1 MAAIRPR
8 DLLTDGLLGRLG
20 RAGRLGRLGQGG
32 GPASGLA
39 GDIAALAE
47 AGYLNVALPPEFGG
61 LGCTLRQA
69 ACGQRRL
76 ARHAPDTAL
85 AVSAHLYWT
94 GAAADAYRAGD
105 ESVRWIL
112 AEAAGGALFAG
123 GHGAAGGD
131 LQFADPRSRCEPSG
145 EGGYRFRDPDVL
157 STETPAW
164 DWIAVHAVHA
174 AGQTGQPESVIA
186 FAGRGTRC
194 TPGFRVARVS
204 AAGTPADVFTT
215 SALTWGHSILAS
227 VRYSDAR
234 RAFNDAITACAEA
247 ATPAAFAG
255 LAGPAVSEG
264 AASEGAASEG
274 AASEGTADA
283 GTASEGTADTGTADA
298 GAADALTA
306 DAPPA
311 GSAGRQAGRPT
322 GRWPVAEAGILL
334 DEMKA
339 KIAEIT
345 HPWQLVQAPTPD
357 LGGQHLISLYAMRHE
372 VAEGSATVHALVK
385 QLAGTATPARPVAQ

>member
-8 DLLTDGLLGRLG
+8 DLLTEGLLGRLG
-20 RAGRLGRLGQGG
+20 RLGQAG
-32 GPASGLA
+32 GPA

-105 ESVRWIL
+105 DSVRWIL

-131 LQFADPRSRCEPSG
+131 LRFADPRSRCEPSG

-157 STETPAW
+157 STKTPAW

-174 AGQTGQPESVIA
+174 VGQAGQPQSVIA

-204 AAGTPADVFTT
+204 AAGTPAEVFTT

-227 VRYSDAR
+227 VQYSDAR

-255 LAGPAVSEG
+255 LAGPAAPASAAG
-264 AASEGAASEG
+264 AAS
-274 AASEGTADA
+274 
-283 GTASEGTADTGTADA
+283 
-298 GAADALTA
+298 AADKA
-306 DAPPA
+306 DEASAADEVPA
-311 GSAGRQAGRPT
+311 GSAGRPPGRPT
-322 GRWPVAEAGILL
+322 GRWPVAEAGTLL

-339 KIAEIT
+339 KIGEIT

-357 LGGQHLISLYAMRHE
+357 LGGQHLISLHAMRHE
-372 VAEGSATVHALVK
+372 VAEGSATVHALVR
-385 QLAGTATPARPVAQ
+385 QLTGTATPARPLAQ

>member
-8 DLLTDGLLGRLG
+8 DLLTDGLLERLE
-20 RAGRLGRLGQGG
+20 RLGQ
-32 GPASGLA
+32 ASA
-39 GDIAALAE
+39 RADDIAVLAE

-76 ARHAPDTAL
+76 ARHAPGTAL

-105 ESVRWIL
+105 DSMRWIL
-112 AEAAGGALFAG
+112 AEAARGALFAG
-123 GHGAAGGD
+123 GHGEVGGD
-131 LQFADPRSRCEPSG
+131 LRFADPRSRCEPSG
-145 EGGYRFRDPDVL
+145 EGGYRFRDPGVL
-157 STETPAW
+157 STMTTAW
-164 DWIAVHAVHA
+164 DWLAVHAVHA
-174 AGQTGQPESVIA
+174 VGRAGRPQSVIA

-227 VRYSDAR
+227 VQYSDAR

-247 ATPAAFAG
+247 ASAAFFSDPAGPPASASPAGAPAAAKG
-255 LAGPAVSEG
+255 
-264 AASEGAASEG
+264 
-274 AASEGTADA
+274 
-283 GTASEGTADTGTADA
+283 
-298 GAADALTA
+298 
-306 DAPPA
+306 
-311 GSAGRQAGRPT
+311 GRPT
-322 GRWPVAEAGILL
+322 GRWPVAESGVLL

-345 HPWQLVQAPTPD
+345 HPWPLVQAPTPD

-372 VAEGSATVHALVK
+372 VAEGSATVHALVE
-385 QLAGTATPARPVAQ
+385 QLTGTPTPARPLAL

>member
-20 RAGRLGRLGQGG
+20 QPGGQ
-32 GPASGLA
+32 A
-39 GDIAALAE
+39 GDIAVLAG

-94 GAAADAYRAGD
+94 GAAADACRAGD
-105 ESVRWIL
+105 DSMRWIL
-112 AEAAGGALFAG
+112 AEAARGALFAG
-123 GHGAAGGD
+123 GHAEAGGD
-131 LQFADPRSRCEPSG
+131 LRFADPRSRCEPSG
-145 EGGYRFRDPDVL
+145 DGGYRFREAGVL
-157 STETPAW
+157 SSMTPAW

-174 AGQTGQPESVIA
+174 VGQAGRPQSVIA
-186 FAGRGTRC
+186 FAGRGDRC

-204 AAGTPADVFTT
+204 AAGTPGDVFTT

-227 VRYSDAR
+227 VQYSDAR

-247 ATPAAFAG
+247 VTPAAFAD
-255 LAGPAVSEG
+255 PK
-264 AASEGAASEG
+264 
-274 AASEGTADA
+274 T
-283 GTASEGTADTGTADA
+283 
-298 GAADALTA
+298 
-306 DAPPA
+306 P
-311 GSAGRQAGRPT
+311 GRPPR
-322 GRWPVAEAGILL
+322 RWPVAEAGLLL
-334 DEMKA
+334 DDMKA

-357 LGGQHLISLYAMRHE
+357 LGGQHLISLHAMRHE
-372 VAEGSATVHALVK
+372 IAEGSATVHALVS
-385 QLAGTATPARPVAQ
+385 QLTGPTTPARPLPL

>member
-1 MAAIRPR
+1 V
-8 DLLTDGLLGRLG
+8 
-20 RAGRLGRLGQGG
+20 
-32 GPASGLA
+32 
-39 GDIAALAE
+39 LAE
-47 AGYLNVALPPEFGG
+47 AGYLDVTLPPEFGG

-112 AEAAGGALFAG
+112 DEAARGALFAG
-123 GHGAAGGD
+123 GHAEAGGD
-131 LQFADPRSRCEPSG
+131 LRFADPRSRCEPSG
-145 EGGYRFRDPDVL
+145 EGGYRFRDSGVL
-157 STETPAW
+157 STVTPAW
-164 DWIAVHAVHA
+164 DWIAVHAVLSVGQ
-174 AGQTGQPESVIA
+174 AGCPQSVIA

-204 AAGTPADVFTT
+204 AAGTPGDVFTT

-227 VRYSDAR
+227 VQYSDAR

-247 ATPAAFAG
+247 VTPAAFADPVDAADPPG
-255 LAGPAVSEG
+255 PPGSAGAP
-264 AASEGAASEG
+264 AAS
-274 AASEGTADA
+274 
-283 GTASEGTADTGTADA
+283 
-298 GAADALTA
+298 AAD
-306 DAPPA
+306 
-311 GSAGRQAGRPT
+311 GRQAGTAGRPPGRPA
-322 GRWPVAEAGILL
+322 GRWPVAEAGVLL

-357 LGGQHLISLYAMRHE
+357 LGGQHLIGLHAMRHE
-372 VAEGSATVHALVK
+372 IAEGSATVHALVR
-385 QLAGTATPARPVAQ
+385 QLTGAATAARPLSL